1 MDRYAIAR
9 GGKPVT
15 EKEIRIIADA
25 YWDREMNQKLGGFS
39 KIEISEKA
47 LKFLKGSESDE

>member
-15 EKEIRIIADA
+15 EKEIRIIAE
-25 YWDREMNQKLGGFS
+25 DREMNQKLGGFS

-47 LKFLKGSESDE
+47 LKFLKSSGK